1 MTSTPMPPPDPR
13 NVQGMILRGYT
24 HPYSCHM
31 LFTFAAKPGAAGL
44 IGALLPYVQS
54 AQDWGDAKPARM
66 LNISLTYN
74 GILTFEPDLAG
85 QFPNAFE
92 LRPWSQGG
100 QTSVGGTGPSE
111 PSPWWARPA
120 KQPPHCLLPTFG

>member
-1 MTSTPMPPPDPR
+1 MTNTPMPPLDRR

-31 LFTFAAKPGAAGL
+31 LFTFAGKPGAAGL
-44 IGALLPYVQS
+44 IRALLAYVQS

-85 QFPNAFE
+85 QFPNEFE
-92 LRPWSQGG
+92 FGPWSQGSPASLG
-100 QTSVGGTGPSE
+100 DTGASGS
-111 PSPWWARPA
+111 SPWWY
-120 KQPPHCLLPTFG
+120 